1 MSSIKGR
8 LLLTLFLLAFAVPSF
23 GGSIDIDFGTGL
35 AGIGGTF
42 NLLSGGQASGSGVP
56 IGVMTV
62 SGDAGYNGVYGVT
75 GTCAGGSG
83 CLAFD
88 TTTSTISID
97 GVVDG
102 VSGTLLSGKIASFL
116 LFTGIPAL
124 QASGPDTKNA
134 ELLTALGIAVGQPF
148 NYFGFTIATNATPGV
163 GYEVIS
169 TDIKNSTVTPEPVS
183 MLLMGTFFS
192 LAGGLLSKKKRA

>member
-1 MSSIKGR
+1 MKGK
-8 LLLTLFLLAFAVPSF
+8 LLLLVFLLAFAVPSF
-23 GGSIDIDFGTGL
+23 GGTIDIDFGTGL
-35 AGIGGTF
+35 AGIGGAF
-42 NLLSGGQASGSGVP
+42 NLLGGGNASGSEVP

-75 GTCAGGSG
+75 GSCAGGSG

-88 TTTSTISID
+88 TSTSTISID
-97 GVVDG
+97 GTVNG
-102 VSGTLLSGKIASFL
+102 VTGTLLSGSIASFV
-116 LFTGIPAL
+116 LFPGIPAL

-134 ELLTALGIAVGQPF
+134 ELLTALGILGGQHF
-148 NYFGFTIATNATPGV
+148 NYFGFTIATNATPGA